1 MVYLLAMALNIN
13 ISFINIG
20 WVRSVIIIFTTL
32 PISFSGVGL
41 REGGFIV
48 LLGTYGVPGEEALAL
63 AFLVFATVLFLAGIG
78 GLIEA
83 WKFLF
88 GYKYREN

>member
-13 ISFINIG
+13 ISFLNIG

-48 LLGTYGVPGEEALAL
+48 LLGTYGVPSEEALAL
-63 AFLVFATVLFLAGIG
+63 AFLVFATVLFLAGVG
-78 GLIEA
+78 GLMEA
-83 WKFLF
+83 WKFLL